1 MDLAAVSINSTS
13 YKRSDTHYSKPI
25 QCLMSRCHLRRGIN
39 WRLLSENNQAIKTP
53 ETLIQKDIGRVNGN
67 ISICAIDLTPPPTNH
82 HQ

>member
-39 WRLLSENNQAIKTP
+39 WRLLSQNNQATKNP
-53 ETLIQKDIGRVNGN
+53 EALTQKDIAGVNVN
-67 ISICAIDLTPPPTNH
+67 ISISAIDLTPPTNH
-82 HQ
+82 HK